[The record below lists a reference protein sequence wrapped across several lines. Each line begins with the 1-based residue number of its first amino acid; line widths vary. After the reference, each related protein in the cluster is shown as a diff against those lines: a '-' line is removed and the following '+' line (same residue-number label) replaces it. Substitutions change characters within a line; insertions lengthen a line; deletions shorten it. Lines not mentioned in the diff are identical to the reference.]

1 MNTRL
6 DLSYAV
12 NILSRYMQEPRESHQ
27 NAEKS
32 LLKYLQGTK
41 DFGLEFK
48 RNKNFKLVGYS
59 DADFARD
66 ADDRESTLGYLMNMG
81 LAAVAW
87 SCKKQDTIVNSTTE
101 A

>member
-1 MNTRL
+1 MNTRP

-12 NILSRYMQEPRESHQ
+12 SILSRYMQEPRESHW
-27 NAEKS
+27 NVAKRV
-32 LLKYLQGTK
+32 LRYLQGTK

-66 ADDRESTLGYLMNMG
+66 VDDRAST
-81 LAAVAW
+81 
-87 SCKKQDTIVNSTTE
+87 S
-101 A
+101 